1 MQNLVISYAVIAV
14 VTIGSGLLLAGVWKY
29 WRKSTIAR
37 IAQVLAFLSLLNIF
51 SGEWVTALG
60 GFFLYGAIW
69 RFAYRKMSYEESID
83 YKTFLGRFK

>member
-1 MQNLVISYAVIAV
+1 MVISLAVIAV
-14 VTIGSGLLLAGVWKY
+14 VTLGSGLLLAGVWKY

-60 GFFLYGAIW
+60 GFILYGAIW
-69 RFAYRKMSYEESID
+69 RFAYRKMNYEESID